1 MNIPKY
7 IERPI
12 YMDRIMPYVRKD
24 IMKILVGQRRVGKSY
39 LLFQL
44 MDRLSA
50 LHPEDQAMPPSESR
64 SCRAEEIQ
72 QQIAKALG

>member
-7 IERPI
+7 IERPV
-12 YMDRIMPYVRKD
+12 YMDRIMPYARKD

-44 MDRLSA
+44 SLSA
-50 LHPEDQAMPPSESR
+50 R
-64 SCRAEEIQ
+64 SCQ
-72 QQIAKALG
+72 TFGTFH